1 MMAYFY
7 LDFYLDMWY
16 NKSFWSTS
24 YLDKVENFQTGSK
37 KVLDSGSGIRYN
49 EFIKS
54 EEWLLAH
61 P

>member
-7 LDFYLDMWY
+7 LDLYRDMWY

-37 KVLDSGSGIRYN
+37 KVLDKQVSLEYN
-49 EFIKS
+49 RFIKNDVGN
-54 EEWLLAH
+54 
-61 P
+61 

>member
-7 LDFYLDMWY
+7 LDIYLDTWY

-37 KVLDSGSGIRYN
+37 KVLDKPVSVEYY
-49 EFIKS
+49 EFIKN
-54 EEWLLAH
+54 EVGD
-61 P
+61 